1 MSRSEKVTLTVLC
14 MIYDNDKLL
23 LQDRVNNIWPGL
35 TFPGGHVEK
44 GESFIH
50 AVMREVKEETGLVIS
65 SPRLCGIKQFQTEEN
80 ERYVVLLFKTSQFT
94 GTLTSSEEGVMKWLH
109 RDELSSCRLAEN
121 FMELLQVFDSDDLT
135 EFFYVDE
142 PTDGQH
148 VKLL

>member
-1 MSRSEKVTLTVLC
+1 

-109 RDELSSCRLAEN
+109 RDELSSCQLAEN

>member
-50 AVMREVKEETGLVIS
+50 AVKREVKEETGLVIS

>member
-1 MSRSEKVTLTVLC
+1 

-50 AVMREVKEETGLVIS
+50 AVKREVKEETGLVIS

-121 FMELLQVFDSDDLT
+121 FLELLQVFDSDDLT

-142 PTDGQH
+142 PADGQH

>member
-121 FMELLQVFDSDDLT
+121 FLELL
-135 EFFYVDE
+135 
-142 PTDGQH
+142 
-148 VKLL
+148 

>member
-50 AVMREVKEETGLVIS
+50 AVKREVKEETGLVIS

-80 ERYVVLLFKTSQFT
+80 KEYLSNLPKEA
-94 GTLTSSEEGVMKWLH
+94 TLT
-109 RDELSSCRLAEN
+109 
-121 FMELLQVFDSDDLT
+121 FDDKTAILI
-135 EFFYVDE
+135 
-142 PTDGQH
+142 
-148 VKLL
+148 

>member
-50 AVMREVKEETGLVIS
+50 AVKREVKEETGLVIS

-121 FMELLQVFDSDDLT
+121 FLELLQVFDSDDLT

-142 PTDGQH
+142 PADGQH

>member
-50 AVMREVKEETGLVIS
+50 AVKREVKEETGLVIS

-121 FMELLQVFDSDDLT
+121 FLELLQVFDSDDLT
-135 EFFYVDE
+135 EFFYVDK
-142 PTDGQH
+142 PADGQH

>member
-50 AVMREVKEETGLVIS
+50 AVKREVKEETGLVIS

-80 ERYVVLLFKTSQFT
+80 ERYVVLL
-94 GTLTSSEEGVMKWLH
+94 LLH
-109 RDELSSCRLAEN
+109 A
-121 FMELLQVFDSDDLT
+121 LQREIGRASV
-135 EFFYVDE
+135 
-142 PTDGQH
+142 
-148 VKLL
+148 